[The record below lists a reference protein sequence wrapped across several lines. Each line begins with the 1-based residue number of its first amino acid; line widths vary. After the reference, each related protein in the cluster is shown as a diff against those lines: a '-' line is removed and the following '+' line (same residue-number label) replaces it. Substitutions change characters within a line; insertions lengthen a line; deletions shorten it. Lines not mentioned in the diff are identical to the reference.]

1 MADDEPTLLTP
12 DDVKGRWLSSMGPFP
27 ATDAELA
34 EHVADAQ
41 GLILDEFPDI
51 PERIE
56 KGTLKKKTV
65 VRVGARMVLRLLN
78 NPSGARTEQESAGEF
93 SQSRTVTGDIL
104 GEVYLSDRDR
114 DELTDRTPEKRAAPK
129 AFTLLPRGA

>member
-1 MADDEPTLLTP
+1 MAEDPSLLTT

-27 ATDAELA
+27 ATDTELA
-34 EHVADAQ
+34 EHVEDAE

-51 PERIE
+51 PDRIA

-78 NPSGARTEQESAGEF
+78 NPTGARTEQESAGEF

-114 DELTDRTPEKRAAPK
+114 AELTDRSPATRTTPK
-129 AFTLLPRGA
+129 AFTLMPRGV

>member
-1 MADDEPTLLTP
+1 MADDPELLTAG
-12 DDVKGRWLSSMGPFP
+12 DVKKRWLSSMGPFP
-27 ATDAELA
+27 ATDTELT
-34 EHVADAQ
+34 EHVADAN

-51 PERIE
+51 PERIS
-56 KGTLKKKTV
+56 KGTLKKATV

-104 GEVYLSDRDR
+104 GEVYLSERDR
-114 DELTDRTPEKRAAPK
+114 DELTDRDPPARALPR
-129 AFTLLPRGA
+129 AFTLMPRGV

>member
-1 MADDEPTLLTP
+1 MDEAPVLLTP
-12 DDVKGRWLSSMGPFP
+12 DDVKARWLSSMGPFP
-27 ATDAELA
+27 ATDKELTKHVQDAE
-34 EHVADAQ
+34 

-51 PERIE
+51 PDRIAD
-56 KGTLKKKTV
+56 GTLKKATV

-93 SQSRTVTGDIL
+93 SQSRTVTGDVL

-114 DELTDRTPEKRAAPK
+114 DELTDRTPAKRPTPK

>member
-1 MADDEPTLLTP
+1 MAEDPSLLTTE
-12 DDVKGRWLSSMGPFP
+12 DVKGRWLASMGPFP
-27 ATDAELA
+27 ATDTELA
-34 EHVADAQ
+34 EHVEDAE

-51 PERIE
+51 PDRIA

-78 NPSGARTEQESAGEF
+78 NPTGARTEQESAGEF

-114 DELTDRTPEKRAAPK
+114 AELTDRSPATRTTPK
-129 AFTLLPRGA
+129 AFTLMPRGV

>member
-1 MADDEPTLLTP
+1 MAEPEQILAP
-12 DDVKGRWLSSMGPFP
+12 QDVKSRWLSSMGPFP
-27 ATDAELA
+27 ATDEELA
-34 EHVADAQ
+34 GHVADAE

-51 PERIE
+51 PDRIAD
-56 KGTLKKKTV
+56 GTLKKATV

-78 NPSGARTEQESAGEF
+78 NPTGARTEQESAGEF

-104 GEVYLSDRDR
+104 GEIYLSDRDR
-114 DELTDRTPEKRAAPK
+114 AELTPREPSPRATPR